1 MRAAARA
8 LSPDAQPETRPPT
21 RKHAAAAP
29 GCSAPRAGKE
39 GDRKCPPSILR
50 QSSPPEG
57 RGHRAGPPR
66 AARHVR
72 FQEPLEVAVRYIA
85 SREHVP
91 PAKAPRRPRPRPRG
105 RSLLLR
111 LGLCALLVLLL
122 GLCCG
127 RTKPLAL
134 ALQDLRARLL
144 ALGLRL
150 RQALLTGWHCLLQL

>member
-8 LSPDAQPETRPPT
+8 LSPDARRETRPPT
-21 RKHAAAAP
+21 RKHVAAAP

-39 GDRKCPPSILR
+39 GDRKGPPSILR
-50 QSSPPEG
+50 HSSPPGG
-57 RGHRAGPPR
+57 RGRRAQPAR

-105 RSLLLR
+105 RLLLL

-127 RTKPLAL
+127 RIKPLAL

>member
-1 MRAAARA
+1 MRAAAQA
-8 LSPDAQPETRPPT
+8 LSPDSRPETRHQT
-21 RKHAAAAP
+21 RKHVAAAP
-29 GCSAPRAGKE
+29 GSSVPGAGKE
-39 GDRKCPPSILR
+39 GDRKGPPSILR
-50 QSSPPEG
+50 RSSPPEG
-57 RGHRAGPPR
+57 RGRRAEPQR
-66 AARHVR
+66 RVR
-72 FQEPLEVAVRYIA
+72 FHEPLEVDVHYIA

-91 PAKAPRRPRPRPRG
+91 TAKAPRRPRPRPRG
-105 RSLLLR
+105 GSLLLR

-144 ALGLRL
+144 ALALRL